1 MRNKFEHSIPE
12 SSAFFQ
18 GHIGQYFS
26 KSKMSYQVFLNF
38 EDRIQ
43 TDNYNIPKFRPIFCK
58 LINKFI
64 ALRSRDGWEQH
75 QIRSD
80 QLKLQAVKFVDDP
93 KEEISGYYRIE
104 PRTAIC
110 RKKLPNNQYC
120 NHYFELGEP
129 RGCGHNNTDP
139 FKQITFVAYCDECG
153 RTAPLHWMTNL
164 RNDCPA
170 CHAEKSL
177 NILLWDKSDSISTYK
192 VKCTRCGHEAKL
204 YFLYCNHYVRNSERT
219 LSTKPRRRFKGVAIR
234 ASTIIHPFVH
244 SIPDIPSGEEI
255 DSSGRR
261 NTQGRNLSE
270 AFHALF
276 PEFEGEH
283 HLFLPEFRADM
294 TNTEEFWDLPRII
307 TLCEDLNLDV
317 QIKNQW
323 SQTQFISLMKT
334 TIKTA
339 NQLIDAGGDL
349 ATIIARFGIN
359 LIRCALTNTN
369 DIDFDE
375 KDLQGMYLGMHPSS
389 GQDVD
394 SPLLPKKQL
403 IPNLKPNDYTQF
415 LKRFGLKE
423 IMHIANFNMVQ
434 AVLGTIKG
442 STRREPLLFDPIFTG
457 IGDSRK
463 PTVFVREFLTE
474 GILFRLDYGKILEWA
489 EANKMYIDESLQTN
503 LNDSNE
509 ETRYRSL
516 ITYNSRFKDA
526 VYTLLHTYSHMLI
539 QQSTINTG
547 LDVESLAEIVY
558 PKNASFFIYSTSNI
572 NIGGLEDTYHY
583 HLEDWLYRTVDLALD
598 CPQDPAC
605 MIHEGGSC
613 NACSYLPEFVCE
625 NFNQNLDR
633 SALIGG
639 PRYTRG
645 YLSQ

>member
-1 MRNKFEHSIPE
+1 MNKFEHSISE

-18 GHIGQYFS
+18 GHVYQYFS
-26 KSKMSYQVFLNF
+26 QSKMSYQVISNF

-43 TDNYNIPKFRPIFCK
+43 TDNINVPKFRPIFCR

-75 QIRSD
+75 QILPD
-80 QLKLQAVKFVDDP
+80 QLKLQAVKFVDDLR
-93 KEEISGYYRIE
+93 EEISGNYRIE

-139 FKQITFVAYCDECG
+139 FKQITFIAYCDECG

-164 RNDCPA
+164 RNNCPT
-170 CHAEKSL
+170 CHAERSL
-177 NILLWDKSDSISTYK
+177 NILLWDKSDSLSTYK
-192 VKCTRCGHEAKL
+192 VKCTQCGHEARL
-204 YFLYCNHYVRNSERT
+204 YFIACDHYIRNSRRT

-234 ASTIIHPFVH
+234 ASTIIHPLAY
-244 SIPDIPSGEEI
+244 SIPDIPNGEEI

-276 PEFEGEH
+276 PELEGEH
-283 HLFLPEFRADM
+283 HLFLPEFRANM
-294 TNTEEFWDLPRII
+294 TDTEEFWVLPRII

-339 NQLIDAGGDL
+339 NHLIDAGGDS
-349 ATIIARFGIN
+349 ATLIARFGIN
-359 LIRCALTNTN
+359 LIERALTSTN

-375 KDLQGMYLGMHPSS
+375 KDLQGIYLGMHPSS
-389 GQDVD
+389 GQNAD

-403 IPNLKPNDYTQF
+403 VPKLKPVDYSQF

-434 AVLGTIKG
+434 AVLGTITG

-457 IGDSRK
+457 SGDSRK

-474 GILFRLDYGKILEWA
+474 GILFHLDYGKILEWA

-503 LNDSNE
+503 LNDDNE
-509 ETRYRSL
+509 ETQYRSL
-516 ITYNSRFKDA
+516 ITYNSGFKDA

-558 PKNASFFIYSTSNI
+558 PKSASFFIYSTNNI

-583 HLEDWLYRTVDLALD
+583 HLEDWLHRTVDLALD

-613 NACSYLPEFVCE
+613 NACSHLPEFVCE

>member
-1 MRNKFEHSIPE
+1 MNKFEHSVPE

-18 GHIGQYFS
+18 GHIDQYFS
-26 KSKMSYQVFLNF
+26 KSKMSYQVILNF

-43 TDNYNIPKFRPIFCK
+43 TDNFNVPKFRPIFCRI
-58 LINKFI
+58 INKFI
-64 ALRSRDGWEQH
+64 ALRARDGWEQH
-75 QIRSD
+75 QILSD
-80 QLKLQAVKFVDDP
+80 QLKLQAVKFVDNI
-93 KEEISGYYRIE
+93 KEEFSGYYRIE

-129 RGCGHNNTDP
+129 RGCGHNSTEP
-139 FKQITFVAYCDECG
+139 FKQITFIAYCDECG

-164 RNDCPA
+164 RNNCPT
-170 CHAEKSL
+170 CHAERSL

-192 VKCTRCGHEAKL
+192 VKCTQCGHEAKL
-204 YFLYCNHYVRNSERT
+204 YFISCDHYIRNSQKT
-219 LSTKPRRRFKGVAIR
+219 LSIKPRRRFKGVAIR
-234 ASTIIHPFVH
+234 ASTIIHPLVY
-244 SIPDIPSGEEI
+244 SIPDIPNGEEI
-255 DSSGRR
+255 DNSGRR
-261 NTQGRNLSE
+261 NTQGRNFSE

-276 PEFEGEH
+276 PEFEGEN
-283 HLFLPEFRADM
+283 HLFLPEFRANVI
-294 TNTEEFWDLPRII
+294 NTEEFWVLSRII
-307 TLCEDLNLDV
+307 TSCDDLNLDV
-317 QIKNQW
+317 QIKTQW
-323 SQTQFISLMKT
+323 SQTQFMNLMKT
-334 TIKTA
+334 VIKTA
-339 NQLIDAGGDL
+339 NHLIDAGGDSD
-349 ATIIARFGIN
+349 TVIARYGID
-359 LIRCALTNTN
+359 LIERALTNTN

-375 KDLQGMYLGMHPSS
+375 NDLQGIYLGMHPSS
-389 GQDVD
+389 GQNAD

-403 IPNLKPNDYTQF
+403 IPNLKPNDYPQF

-442 STRREPLLFDPIFTG
+442 STRREPLLFDPVFTG
-457 IGDSRK
+457 VGDSRR

-474 GILFRLDYGKILEWA
+474 GILFHLDYGKILEWA

-503 LNDSNE
+503 LNDNNE

-516 ITYNSRFKDA
+516 ITYNNEFKDA

-547 LDVESLAEIVY
+547 LDIQSLAEIVY
-558 PKNASFFIYSTSNI
+558 PKSASFFIYSTSSI

-583 HLEDWLYRTVDLALD
+583 HLEDWLHRTVDLALD